1 MSKKINNLFVNPQG
15 IGDLAIP
22 LKYFLINFL
31 KNSNYKNYFII
42 QYKSQKIIIEKYCI
56 TEVIIFFS
64 KIFYNLNFKNISK
77 IISLSKKK
85 FENVFI
91 DPNINIVKAIILSLI
106 VKSNKKIYK
115 KFFLH
120 NIFFDDSPSYDPIR
134 RKEYYDKLNK
144 KYNSINYELT
154 NKKNNKLKKNII
166 EIAPGTGILEKHK
179 RWPWKK
185 FVEFINKLEKPPEE
199 IYLFGNENDIL
210 KLISKNLK
218 LKCRFINYQN
228 INKSLEK
235 LFDIKFLLTND
246 NGIANFAAIYGIK
259 TYILSGPNIP
269 ETIKNFQ
276 NVKLISRNIECSPCY
291 KKMRFGCGNPVC
303 LTKLSVEKVI
313 KNIH

>member
-91 DPNINIVKAIILSLI
+91 DPNINIIKKIILSLI

-115 KFFLH
+115 NFFC
-120 NIFFDDSPSYDPIR
+120 
-134 RKEYYDKLNK
+134 
-144 KYNSINYELT
+144 T
-154 NKKNNKLKKNII
+154 
-166 EIAPGTGILEKHK
+166 
-179 RWPWKK
+179 
-185 FVEFINKLEKPPEE
+185 
-199 IYLFGNENDIL
+199 IYSSMIVHHM
-210 KLISKNLK
+210 I
-218 LKCRFINYQN
+218 Q
-228 INKSLEK
+228 
-235 LFDIKFLLTND
+235 
-246 NGIANFAAIYGIK
+246 
-259 TYILSGPNIP
+259 
-269 ETIKNFQ
+269 
-276 NVKLISRNIECSPCY
+276 
-291 KKMRFGCGNPVC
+291 
-303 LTKLSVEKVI
+303 
-313 KNIH
+313 